1 MFGDKMENFDLDQI
15 SNKFLKYFEDF
26 GISKDNLII
35 ALLILFLIMEKSDDY
50 ILIILLIL
58 LIK

>member
-1 MFGDKMENFDLDQI
+1 MENFDLEQI
-15 SNKFLKYFEDF
+15 SDTFLKYIESF

-35 ALLILFLIMEKSDDY
+35 VLLILFLIIEKSDDY
-50 ILIILLIL
+50 ILILLLVL

>member
-1 MFGDKMENFDLDQI
+1 MEDFDLEKI
-15 SNKFLKYFEDF
+15 SNTFLKYFETL

-35 ALLILFLIMEKSDDY
+35 ILLILFLIMEKSDDY
-50 ILIILLIL
+50 ILIIILIL

>member
-1 MFGDKMENFDLDQI
+1 MENFDLDQI